1 MGKPMRHTY
10 LVAVAVVL
18 ILGALFL
25 CMKSPFLTPT
35 NTTLKQENI
44 SRKAVTITTYNS
56 NHELETETFDKAPSR
71 VIAIWQ
77 GPIETL
83 LALGLGDRIVAATG
97 VPSPEFLRAELRGDY
112 EKIPYRSFDSLT
124 KESALVMEPD
134 FIITSWES
142 AFSEKQLGTTSF
154 WHQRKVKTY
163 IGEIPV
169 SMAGNRTLEHE
180 YKVILDLGKIFRVEK
195 RAEKIVNGMKSRM
208 EDLQEQANAK
218 QEKPSVMIVQYMG
231 NKLVNWGDE
240 YLQAD
245 MVRKLGGRLLLHTKG
260 QITEEE
266 ILYQQPDVIF
276 LMINEWDY
284 AHKENILN
292 AFMNNPS
299 LNSLPCI
306 QQQRVYLLPL
316 YEGQYSG
323 VRTAE
328 GLEHVAKGLYH
339 DIR

>member
-1 MGKPMRHTY
+1 M
-10 LVAVAVVL
+10 
-18 ILGALFL
+18 
-25 CMKSPFLTPT
+25 
-35 NTTLKQENI
+35 
-44 SRKAVTITTYNS
+44 
-56 NHELETETFDKAPSR
+56 
-71 VIAIWQ
+71 
-77 GPIETL
+77 
-83 LALGLGDRIVAATG
+83 AATG
-97 VPSPEFLRAELRGDY
+97 VPSPEFLRADLRGDY
-112 EKIPYRSFDSLT
+112 EKILYRSFDSLA
-124 KESALVMEPD
+124 KESALAMEPD

-266 ILYQQPDVIF
+266 ILYHQPDVIF